1 QKEQA
6 SGKGC
11 CGQGWLVHGGYPLN
25 FLSVLCNTNGIK
37 GRFYW
42 LPGLR
47 RSCFVVNQT
56 MAAKASYQKAN
67 KIRSYG
73 VIFRA
78 VGIIDRR
85 DLWRRDSTAI
95 ATKWQECGVI
105 VDL

>member
-1 QKEQA
+1 
-6 SGKGC
+6 
-11 CGQGWLVHGGYPLN
+11 
-25 FLSVLCNTNGIK
+25 

-42 LPGLR
+42 LSGLR

-78 VGIIDRR
+78 VGISSCRDGPHSSAYPSQIAAKMRR
-85 DLWRRDSTAI
+85 KMQDFQFFL
-95 ATKWQECGVI
+95 
-105 VDL
+105 